1 MFNQTL
7 YNEIKKGLKKFILSP
22 FLFSLALGGHPICVD
37 GLFGDWVEVPVAYSD
52 NNGDAAEADF
62 SIIKITY
69 DSEFLFIYFRFNEGE
84 FLMQDWN
91 DFHLYLDSDNNSS
104 TGKSFHGIG
113 AELEWTFGARSG
125 HQHLNGEQ
133 IEIYQNDLNLRIGPT
148 ITSQEF
154 EIAISR
160 EAFPLT
166 MNGSHSMTNGK
177 IVVSEVFTGGD
188 LLPDEIGGVS
198 FSINEDDV
206 FPPEPILLEKY
217 SEDDI
222 RILSYNTWGTGII
235 DDERQIHF
243 KRVIQALDP
252 DIIALQEHS
261 EWEEIDGIIQAWFPN
276 EQWHASWTHRDLVV
290 LSRFSIINDAS
301 IISSNRTMVALLNTE
316 NELGKNLLVFNSH
329 LSCCS
334 NNEDRQ
340 QQVDEFASVWREWV
354 LNSEGP
360 FEIEEGTPFVH
371 VGDFNYVGYR
381 QQVVTIRDGDIE
393 DENQYGNDF
402 LPDWDSTSII
412 DLFPRHTHKR
422 MGYTW
427 RKDGS
432 SFNPGK
438 LDYVFYSD
446 ATIDTGK
453 YYILNTLAMDDTSLS
468 YYELEW
474 EDTQN
479 ASDHLPIVFDIA
491 INNEVGIEKEHILPN
506 SATLYPNY
514 PNPFNSK
521 TSITFYLS
529 DPEIIDLS
537 IIDIMGNTIKKLIH
551 EKRPAGNSTV
561 NWDGKNMNG
570 ESVTSGIYFCLLNV
584 KKKSFKSKIVLIK

>member
-1 MFNQTL
+1 M
-7 YNEIKKGLKKFILSP
+7 IKGLKKFIFSP
-22 FLFSLALGGHPICVD
+22 FIFSLAIGGHPINID
-37 GLFGDWVEVPVAYSD
+37 GSFEDWVDVPVMYSD
-52 NNGDAAEADF
+52 QEGDAIDADF
-62 SIIKITY
+62 SFLKVTY
-69 DSEFLFIYFRFNEGE
+69 DSEFLFIYFKFHDGE

-91 DFHLYLDSDNNSS
+91 DFHLYVDSDNNSS
-104 TGKSFHGIG
+104 TGTSFHGIG

-125 HQHLNGEQ
+125 YQHFNGEQ
-133 IEIYQNDLNLRIGPT
+133 SEIYQHDLNLRIGPT

-160 EAFPLT
+160 EAFPLI
-166 MNGSHSMTNGK
+166 MNGLHSMTNGR
-177 IVVSEVFTGGD
+177 IVLSEVSEGGD
-188 LLPDEIGGVS
+188 FLPDEVGGVT

-206 FPPEPILLEKY
+206 LPPDPIPLEKY

-261 EWEEIDGIIQAWFPN
+261 EWEEIDDIIQAWFPN
-276 EQWHASWTHRDLVV
+276 EQWYASWTHRDLVV

-301 IISSNRTMVALLNTE
+301 MISSNRTMAALLNTE
-316 NELGKNLLVFNSH
+316 NEFGKNLLVFNSH

-371 VGDFNYVGYR
+371 VGDFNYVGFR
-381 QQVVTIRDGDIE
+381 QQVETIRDGDIE

-412 DLFPRHTHKR
+412 DLFPRHTHRR

-438 LDYVFYSD
+438 LDYIFYSD
-446 ATIDTGK
+446 ATIDSGK
-453 YYILNTLAMDDTSLS
+453 YFILNTLAMDETALD
-468 YYELEW
+468 YYGLEW
-474 EDTQN
+474 HDTQE
-479 ASDHLPIVFDIA
+479 ASDHLPVVFDIY
-491 INNEVGIEKEHILPN
+491 INNDVGIEKDHILPIMP
-506 SATLYPNY
+506 TLYPNY
-514 PNPFNSK
+514 PNPFNS
-521 TSITFYLS
+521 TTTITFYLS
-529 DPEIIDLS
+529 KPEIVDLS
-537 IIDIMGNTIKKLIH
+537 IVDVLGNTVQKLIH
-551 EKRPAGNSTV
+551 EKRPVGNSLI
-561 NWDGKNMNG
+561 NWDGTNMMG
-570 ESVTSGIYFCLLNV
+570 ESVTSGIYFSLLKV
-584 KKKSFKSKIVLIK
+584 DGRSFKNKMVLLK

>member
-1 MFNQTL
+1 M
-7 YNEIKKGLKKFILSP
+7 IKGLKKFIFSP
-22 FLFSLALGGHPICVD
+22 FIFSLAIGGHPINID
-37 GLFGDWVEVPVAYSD
+37 GSFEDWVDVPVMYSD
-52 NNGDAAEADF
+52 QEGDAIDADF
-62 SIIKITY
+62 SFLKVTY
-69 DSEFLFIYFRFNEGE
+69 DSEFLFIYFKFHDGE

-91 DFHLYLDSDNNSS
+91 DFHLYVDSDNNSS
-104 TGKSFHGIG
+104 TGTSFHGIG

-125 HQHLNGEQ
+125 YQHFNGEQ
-133 IEIYQNDLNLRIGPT
+133 SEIYQHDLNLRIGPT

-160 EAFPLT
+160 EAFPLI
-166 MNGSHSMTNGK
+166 MNGLHSMTNGR
-177 IVVSEVFTGGD
+177 IVLSEVSEGGD
-188 LLPDEIGGVS
+188 FLPDEVGGVT

-206 FPPEPILLEKY
+206 LPPDPIPLEKY

-261 EWEEIDGIIQAWFPN
+261 EWEEIDDIIQAWFPN
-276 EQWHASWTHRDLVV
+276 EQWYASWTHRDLVV

-301 IISSNRTMVALLNTE
+301 MISSNRTMAALLNTE
-316 NELGKNLLVFNSH
+316 NEFGKNLLVFNSH

-381 QQVVTIRDGDIE
+381 KQVATIRDGDIE

-402 LPDWDSTSII
+402 LPDWDSTPII

-446 ATIDTGK
+446 ATIDAGK
-453 YYILNTLAMDDTSLS
+453 YFILNTLAIDDIYLNN
-468 YYELEW
+468 YELHS
-474 EDTQN
+474 EDTQV
-479 ASDHLPIVFDIA
+479 ASDHLPIVFDIS
-491 INNEVGIEKEHILPN
+491 INSEVGIEKEHVLPI
-506 SATLYPNY
+506 AAILYPNY
-514 PNPFNSK
+514 PNPFNSN
-521 TSITFYLS
+521 TSITFYLL

-537 IIDIMGNTIKKLIH
+537 IIDVTGNTVKKLMN
-551 EKRPAGNSTV
+551 EKRPAGNSIV

-570 ESVTSGIYFCLLNV
+570 ESVTSGIYFCLLKVNEE
-584 KKKSFKSKIVLIK
+584 SFKSKIVLLK

>member
-1 MFNQTL
+1 
-7 YNEIKKGLKKFILSP
+7 
-22 FLFSLALGGHPICVD
+22 
-37 GLFGDWVEVPVAYSD
+37 
-52 NNGDAAEADF
+52 
-62 SIIKITY
+62 
-69 DSEFLFIYFRFNEGE
+69 
-84 FLMQDWN
+84 MQDWN
-91 DFHLYLDSDNNSS
+91 DFHLYIDSDNNSS
-104 TGKSFHGIG
+104 TGTSFHGIG
-113 AELEWTFGARSG
+113 AELEWNFGARSG
-125 HQHLNGEQ
+125 YQYFNGEQ
-133 IEIYQNDLNLRIGPT
+133 TEIYQNDLNLRIGPT

-166 MNGSHSMTNGK
+166 MNGLQSMTNGR
-177 IVVSEVFTGGD
+177 IVLSEVSAGGD
-188 LLPDEIGGVS
+188 FLPDETGGVT

-206 FPPEPILLEKY
+206 LPPEPIPLEKY

-222 RILSYNTWGTGII
+222 RILSYNTWGNGII

-261 EWEEIDGIIQAWFPN
+261 EWEEIDDIIQAWFPN
-276 EQWHASWTHRDLVV
+276 EEWHASWTHRDLVV
-290 LSRFSIINDAS
+290 LSRFSIIDDAS
-301 IISSNRTMVALLNTE
+301 IISSNRTMAALLNTE

-354 LNSEGP
+354 LNSDGP

-381 QQVVTIRDGDIE
+381 KQVETIRDGDIE
-393 DENQYGNDF
+393 DESQYGNDF
-402 LPDWDSTSII
+402 FPDWDSTSII

-453 YYILNTLAMDDTSLS
+453 YFILNTLAMDDISLNN
-468 YYELEW
+468 YELQW

-479 ASDHLPIVFDIA
+479 ASDHLPIVFDIT
-491 INNEVGIEKEHILPN
+491 INNEVGIEKEHILPI
-506 SATLYPNY
+506 SAILYPNY

-529 DPEIIDLS
+529 DAETIELS
-537 IIDIMGNTIKKLIH
+537 IIDVTGNTVKKLMH

-561 NWDGKNMNG
+561 NWDGNNMNG
-570 ESVTSGIYFCLLNV
+570 ESVASGIYFCLLKVNE
-584 KKKSFKSKIVLIK
+584 KSLKNKIVLLK